1 MGVADRFAQIPGEA
15 EAVLAR
21 HHHVEDDEVEIEP
34 RQQAP
39 RMGRVAG
46 SRGHEA
52 VAHEELLQQPA
63 NAFVVVDDQEVR
75 ADIHHA
81 RHPRREVV
89 AAHIRIHHL
98 FQHRAEAG
106 HGLGPRIAEGGAH
119 AGALRLGQ
127 LPLQVGPAS
136 VR

>member
-1 MGVADRFAQIPGEA
+1 MRSSASPFGGQEEDGRRDRFAQIPGEA

-34 RQQAP
+34 CQQAP

-63 NAFVVVDDQEVR
+63 DAFVIVDDQEVR
-75 ADIHHA
+75 ADIHH
-81 RHPRREVV
+81 
-89 AAHIRIHHL
+89 
-98 FQHRAEAG
+98 
-106 HGLGPRIAEGGAH
+106 GPPSPSR
-119 AGALRLGQ
+119 
-127 LPLQVGPAS
+127 
-136 VR
+136 